1 MITKFVCRENYNSI
15 EFKKEEDTVLVT
27 TTHLVRTDLNDP
39 EDTYLDARLSEQ
51 DLFNLIGQL
60 LRIQAEIKKEVSHG

>member
-1 MITKFVCRENYNSI
+1 MITKFVCTENYNSI

-60 LRIQAEIKKEVSHG
+60 LRIQAEMKKEVQNG

>member
-1 MITKFVCRENYNSI
+1 MITKFVCQENTNSI

-27 TTHLVRTDLNDP
+27 VEAVLKESP
-39 EDTYLDARLSEQ
+39 FEYLEARLSEQ

-60 LRIQAEIKKEVSHG
+60 LRIQAEIKKGVKNG